1 MKVTIIWV
9 GKTVVNEIEALTAD
23 YIKRIKRCSV
33 TIKTIPNIKKNY
45 PADIQKTEECKEILK
60 HIKNDDFVVLLDDK
74 GKSFTSLEFAA
85 WIDKHQMNIKS
96 MVFVIGGAYGF
107 SAEMYD
113 RANQKLS
120 LSKMTF
126 SHQIIRAIFAEQ
138 LYRAFSIIDN
148 SPYHHE

>member
-1 MKVTIIWV
+1 MKITIIWI
-9 GKTVVNEIEALTAD
+9 GKTVVDEIETLTSD
-23 YIKRIKRCSV
+23 YIKRIKRCSITV
-33 TIKTIPNIKKNY
+33 KTIPNTKKKY
-45 PADIQKTEECKEILK
+45 PVDIQKIEECKEILK
-60 HIKNDDFVVLLDDK
+60 HIRSDDYVILLDEK
-74 GKSFTSLEFAA
+74 GKSFTSLEFSA
-85 WIDKHQMNIKS
+85 WIDKHQMNIKN

-126 SHQIIRAIFAEQ
+126 SHQIIRVIFVEQ

-148 SPYHHE
+148 LPYHHE